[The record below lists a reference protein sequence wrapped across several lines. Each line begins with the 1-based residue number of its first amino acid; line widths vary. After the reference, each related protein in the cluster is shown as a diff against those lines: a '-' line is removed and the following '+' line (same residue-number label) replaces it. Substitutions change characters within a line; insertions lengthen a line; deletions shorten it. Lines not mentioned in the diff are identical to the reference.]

1 MTTKVVILNWNGEE
15 FLRKFLPTVVS
26 TIPADVGVVVADN
39 GSTDG
44 SERVVGEVN
53 VILPTDRN
61 GVEWLPLGEN
71 FGFAEGYNRAL
82 ARIEA
87 DVFVL
92 LNSDVEPRNGWLNP
106 LLDYLDEHP
115 DVAAVQPKILAHAQP
130 THFEYAGAAGGY
142 IDRYGYPFC
151 RGRIMQTTEQDLGQY
166 DDTKEVFWTSG
177 ACMAIRAEAYRSV
190 GGLDGDFFAHMEE
203 IDLCWRLQLRGWKL
217 AVVPQGEVL
226 HVGGGTLPN
235 NSPRKIYLNFRNSLC
250 MLHKC
255 LPESELWRL
264 KVRMMMDRLS
274 MFVYRLGG
282 QKEFAEQ
289 VARAHRDY
297 RTMRHALD
305 VKRAEVWREA
315 VVREP
320 HTIWRGWI
328 VWRTMICRK
337 KTFKGIKKIG

>member
-15 FLRKFLPTVVS
+15 FLRRFLPAVVAN
-26 TIPADVGVVVADN
+26 IPTDVDVVVADN

-92 LNSDVEPRNGWLNP
+92 LNSDVEPRIGWLTP
-106 LLDYLDEHP
+106 LLDYLKEHP
-115 DVAAVQPKILAHAQP
+115 DVAAVQPKILAHSQP

-166 DDTKEVFWTSG
+166 DDTQEVFWTSG
-177 ACMAIRAEAYRSV
+177 ACMVVRAEAYRSV

-217 AVVPQGEVL
+217 AVVPQGEVW

-264 KVRMMMDRLS
+264 RVRMAMDKLS
-274 MFVYRLGG
+274 MLVYRLGG
-282 QKEFAEQ
+282 QREFAEQ
-289 VARAHRDY
+289 VARAHKDY
-297 RTMRHALD
+297 RTMRPALD
-305 VKRAEVWREA
+305 IKRADVWREA

-320 HTIWRGWI
+320 RTIWKGWI
-328 VWRTMICRK
+328 VGRTMICRK
-337 KTFKGIKKIG
+337 KTLKGIKI